1 MDLETLKH
9 QIVATVDASQD
20 EILLQDI
27 ADILSMNGFNKDEAY
42 YKNRLEESIKQA
54 DAGSLTSNETV
65 HQMARQWIT
74 K

>member
-1 MDLETLKH
+1 MNLETLKH

-20 EILLQDI
+20 AVLLQDI
-27 ADILSMNGFNKDEAY
+27 ADILLMNGFNKDEAY

-54 DAGSLTSNETV
+54 DAGSLTSSEIV